1 MNGFDIPC
9 WVLYCSEM
17 QVFYS
22 RGQCRERRAGMKSWA
37 RGIFPESAARGMV
50 LAIWVVMLTMG
61 MAIMGCGTDA
71 PGTFPGENRTGISDT
86 EIRIGSS
93 LALGGH
99 AGYLGTQML
108 QGAMSYINHIND
120 EGGIHGRTIRLIAM
134 DDGYDPTRCLFNTQ
148 QLILEKKVF
157 CLFSY
162 VGTPTT
168 VRIIPL
174 INEARIPLLGMFTG
188 ANRLREPVNPLL
200 INIRASYY
208 QEINAAVELM
218 VRQKGLD
225 RVAVFYQYDEY
236 GFDGLRGAE
245 IALKH
250 YGLKPVAKGTYVRGT
265 LDVSDGL
272 EKILDADAQ
281 AVVMI
286 GTYDSC
292 ARFIRLAKEQNFSPL
307 FYNVS
312 FVGATELARRLGRIG
327 EGVVVSQVVP
337 PPAAGGKDLPGI
349 REYTAKLKQYY
360 PGASPSFVGLEG
372 YINARILAEALDRAG
387 RDITRAGFLT
397 AVESIRDFD
406 LGIANPLSFGKGDYQ
421 GLDQVYFTK
430 IHQGKLVRLP

>member
-1 MNGFDIPC
+1 MKFSVSDGLKKMQAYALMVAVFLC
-9 WVLYCSEM
+9 LTVAGCSGGDELH
-17 QVFYS
+17 
-22 RGQCRERRAGMKSWA
+22 
-37 RGIFPESAARGMV
+37 PPLDSA
-50 LAIWVVMLTMG
+50 
-61 MAIMGCGTDA
+61 
-71 PGTFPGENRTGISDT
+71 TGVSNT

-99 AGYLGTQML
+99 AGYLGTQVL
-108 QGAMSYINHIND
+108 QGAMSHLNFINAQ
-120 EGGIHGRTIRLIAM
+120 GGIHGRKIRLIAM

-148 QLILEKKVF
+148 KLILEEKVF

-174 INEARIPLLGMFTG
+174 VNEAGIPLLGMFTG

-208 QEINAAVELM
+208 QEIEAAVSLIVE
-218 VRQKGLD
+218 QKGMD

-245 IALKH
+245 IALKK

-265 LDVSDGL
+265 LDVESGL
-272 EKILDADAQ
+272 EQIRLSEAQ

-292 ARFIRLAKEQNFSPL
+292 AKFIRLAKEDNFSPV

-312 FVGATELARRLGRIG
+312 FVGASELARRLGRVG
-327 EGVVVSQVVP
+327 QGVLVTQVVP
-337 PPAAGGKDLPGI
+337 PPEPARDGGVLSGSWD
-349 REYTAKLKQYY
+349 YMAHLKEYY
-360 PGASPSFVGLEG
+360 PGAKPSFVGLEG
-372 YINARILAEALDRAG
+372 WLNASILALALEGAG
-387 RDITRAGFLT
+387 RDLTRKKFISAI
-397 AVESIRDFD
+397 ESIRDID
-406 LGIANPLSFGKGDYQ
+406 LGIENPLSFGRGDYQ
-421 GLDQVYFTK
+421 GLDRVYFTK
-430 IHQGKLVRLP
+430 IDRGKLVLIP